1 MVAADARCERIGGLG
16 LIGAVTMLAIYTIVC
31 FVLMNSSF
39 KLIELLPAGA
49 LEWIGGRGGADG
61 GDAEHTGAVAVG
73 GIGRVGGF
81 RVGRGGGTARKPAG
95 GGEGVAGAEGDK
107 KK

>member
-1 MVAADARCERIGGLG
+1 
-16 LIGAVTMLAIYTIVC
+16 MLAIYTIVC

-61 GDAEHTGAVAVG
+61 GDAEHTGTLAVG
-73 GIGRVGGF
+73 GIGRVGGL
-81 RVGRGGGTARKPAG
+81 RVGRGPGRQR
-95 GGEGVAGAEGDK
+95 AGALSSKPVSDGAGPGSGTGSGAGP
-107 KK
+107 